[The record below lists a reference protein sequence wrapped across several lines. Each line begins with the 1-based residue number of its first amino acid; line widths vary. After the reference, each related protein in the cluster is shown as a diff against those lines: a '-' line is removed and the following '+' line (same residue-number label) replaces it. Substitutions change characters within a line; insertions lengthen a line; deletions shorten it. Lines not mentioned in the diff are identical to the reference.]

1 MKTGSKKTLKSL
13 KEEAEECFGIED
25 YSLSLGVCNQI
36 KKEYPKNVYG
46 YLGTIKSVTK
56 NYKSYVSENEL
67 KELKEDY
74 DKVVE
79 LAKKE
84 DKEKIEKE
92 YNEYLEDC
100 SEVQNLKKVKKE
112 LVSKYFL
119 TSLYE
124 DSIAFINQNINTVNS
139 YNLNGKKIV
148 NGYDLIKGLFLL
160 VCLIFNLININYLLF
175 LTIPF
180 GIYGVII
187 IYSFLS
193 ANLFGT
199 DKLKSEKDHAKKIID
214 EAMEKIESIK
224 EDIEKNNETINFL
237 LEQKSNTILKIPE
250 SFSEDIKD
258 ITNQNESEIA
268 KDILNELSNNNIS
281 GFTYLIDEN
290 TNLSVDDVLLKI
302 RPQVKEDGDLT
313 NFINNKST
321 EKKNSQNEF
330 ILMRKIKPYNYFIIL
345 IFLIISILSIIVI
358 KNNFYELNFISFVFA
373 SITGV
378 ISTIIYNINTG
389 KHSALIDTFNDNLT
403 SCVFNATLVY
413 DLIYMSITN
422 ELKLTYG
429 FIEIPIIFILIFMGF
444 VSVISLLKYKNLM
457 KRLKRE

>member
-13 KEEAEECFGIED
+13 KEEAEECFGRED
-25 YSLSLGVCNQI
+25 YSLSLGICNQI
-36 KKEYPKNVYG
+36 KKDYPKNVYG

-199 DKLKSEKDHAKKIID
+199 DKLAL
-214 EAMEKIESIK
+214 
-224 EDIEKNNETINFL
+224 KNE
-237 LEQKSNTILKIPE
+237 
-250 SFSEDIKD
+250 
-258 ITNQNESEIA
+258 
-268 KDILNELSNNNIS
+268 
-281 GFTYLIDEN
+281 
-290 TNLSVDDVLLKI
+290 
-302 RPQVKEDGDLT
+302 
-313 NFINNKST
+313 
-321 EKKNSQNEF
+321 
-330 ILMRKIKPYNYFIIL
+330 
-345 IFLIISILSIIVI
+345 
-358 KNNFYELNFISFVFA
+358 
-373 SITGV
+373 
-378 ISTIIYNINTG
+378 
-389 KHSALIDTFNDNLT
+389 
-403 SCVFNATLVY
+403 
-413 DLIYMSITN
+413 
-422 ELKLTYG
+422 
-429 FIEIPIIFILIFMGF
+429 
-444 VSVISLLKYKNLM
+444 
-457 KRLKRE
+457 

>member
-13 KEEAEECFGIED
+13 KEEAEECFEIED

-74 DKVVE
+74 DKAIE

-302 RPQVKEDGDLT
+302 RPQVKEDGNLT

>member
-13 KEEAEECFGIED
+13 KEEAEECFGRED
-25 YSLSLGVCNQI
+25 YSLSLGICNQI
-36 KKEYPKNVYG
+36 KKDYPKNVYG

-124 DSIAFINQNINTVNS
+124 DSIAFINQNIKTVNS

-302 RPQVKEDGDLT
+302 RPQVKEDGNLT

>member
-13 KEEAEECFGIED
+13 KEEAEECFGRED
-25 YSLSLGVCNQI
+25 YSLSLGICNQI
-36 KKEYPKNVYG
+36 KKDYPKNVYG

-302 RPQVKEDGDLT
+302 RPQVKEDGNLT

>member
-302 RPQVKEDGDLT
+302 RPQVKEDGNLT

-457 KRLKRE
+457 KKLKRE

>member
-13 KEEAEECFGIED
+13 KEEAEECFERED

-302 RPQVKEDGDLT
+302 RPQVKEDGNLT

>member
-124 DSIAFINQNINTVNS
+124 DSIAFINQNIKTVNS

-302 RPQVKEDGDLT
+302 RPQVKEDGNLT

>member
-302 RPQVKEDGDLT
+302 RPQVKEDGNLT

>member
-13 KEEAEECFGIED
+13 KEEAEECFGRED
-25 YSLSLGVCNQI
+25 YSLSLGICNQI
-36 KKEYPKNVYG
+36 KKDYPKNVYG